1 MPFDVTENT
10 QTVIISAFEQLGKD
24 SILFLLYKTT
34 DQKLKKTKKLI
45 FELPDYT

>member
-24 SILFLLYKTT
+24 SMIPEKPYYFFSIKR
-34 DQKLKKTKKLI
+34 LI
-45 FELPDYT
+45 KN